1 MNTRIDGIES
11 AVTRFAI
18 ALGVALLVGACS
30 SAATPTATLAATAAT
45 TAATTTSKPAA
56 ASVAARPHDA
66 QTAHATANAKLP
78 KMVVHKSPTCG
89 CCSLWVEHVR
99 AAGFEVEVR
108 DHDDLS
114 AIKQRLGVPYGKGS
128 CHTAEVGGYFVEGHV
143 PAGDIQRLLKQRPQ
157 ARGLTV
163 PGMPAGSPGM
173 EMPDGRTQAYAVELV
188 TADGGV
194 SVYAR
199 H

>member
-1 MNTRIDGIES
+1 
-11 AVTRFAI
+11 
-18 ALGVALLVGACS
+18 
-30 SAATPTATLAATAAT
+30 
-45 TAATTTSKPAA
+45 
-56 ASVAARPHDA
+56 
-66 QTAHATANAKLP
+66 
-78 KMVVHKSPTCG
+78 MVVHKSPTCG
-89 CCSLWVEHVR
+89 CCSLWVEHVL

-108 DHDDLS
+108 DREDLS

-143 PAGDIQRLLKQRPQ
+143 PAGDIQRMLKERPQ

-194 SVYAR
+194 SVYSR

>member
-1 MNTRIDGIES
+1 MS
-11 AVTRFAI
+11 ASR
-18 ALGVALLVGACS
+18 
-30 SAATPTATLAATAAT
+30 
-45 TAATTTSKPAA
+45 
-56 ASVAARPHDA
+56 
-66 QTAHATANAKLP
+66 P

-89 CCSLWVEHVR
+89 CCSLWVDHVR

-108 DHDDLS
+108 DREDLS
-114 AIKQRLGVPYGKGS
+114 AIKERLGVPYAKGS

-143 PAGDIQRLLKQRPQ
+143 PAVDIQRLLQERPQ

-173 EMPDGRTQAYAVELV
+173 EMPDGSKQAYAVELV
-188 TADGGV
+188 ADDGTTTA
-194 SVYAR
+194 YAR

>member
-1 MNTRIDGIES
+1 M
-11 AVTRFAI
+11 
-18 ALGVALLVGACS
+18 ALLISACS
-30 SAATPTATLAATAAT
+30 GAAAPAATVAATAAT
-45 TAATTTSKPAA
+45 TAAPSTGKPAA
-56 ASVAARPHDA
+56 ATAVAAHPHDA
-66 QTAHATANAKLP
+66 HTAHTAHATAKAKAKLP

-108 DHDDLS
+108 DREDLS

-143 PAGDIQRLLKQRPQ
+143 PVGDIQRMLKERPQ